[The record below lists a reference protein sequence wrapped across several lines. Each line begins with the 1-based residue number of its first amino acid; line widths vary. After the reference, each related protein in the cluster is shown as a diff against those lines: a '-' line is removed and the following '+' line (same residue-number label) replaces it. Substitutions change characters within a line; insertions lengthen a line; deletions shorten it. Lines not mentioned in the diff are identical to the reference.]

1 MQEVTGDI
9 AGAAGLR
16 MTQPI
21 GALMLAV
28 RESEEL
34 CDDIYETWVHDS
46 QVSLCPLSPVH
57 CTSQSN
63 HRPIDIT
70 MPPVSACSQFKHIP
84 HACCNPEI

>member
-1 MQEVTGDI
+1 
-9 AGAAGLR
+9 

-46 QVSLCPLSPVH
+46 QVCALGTRFVPFRAVLAPQIPMLSCVYAH
-57 CTSQSN
+57 SQINSIL
-63 HRPIDIT
+63 HT
-70 MPPVSACSQFKHIP
+70 
-84 HACCNPEI
+84 CCKS